1 MKPLCIKQCN
11 IPYVE
16 ARMNSKAAQLRE
28 NGTEIVRLFARF
40 ALGASFL
47 SAVADRFG
55 LWGPYGAKNVS
66 WGNFAHFV
74 EYTGAVTSLFPSSS
88 TVLFAWAAT
97 VAETLFGMLLIA
109 GFKIRM
115 ASVLSGLLLLS
126 FAIGMVT
133 GLGIKTPF
141 DYSVFS
147 AAAAAFLL
155 AFWVL
160 DRFTLANLLNRSRN
174 VAEGPI
180 TTNTNFNIVNGP
192 RNRRGPCT
200 HPFRG
205 SEHDRRASR
214 TGGAFSTGNLSPE
227 ADPRWLSA
235 GDVIDCRNSLDRLAY
250 LRDEVVHKGIVF
262 AGLGGPSG
270 NRLPRVLPDRMLDWL
285 RMRIFGFW
293 GLNVSKHMPRPRL
306 LERLRLSDRL
316 QHGWL
321 YEGIAFAREGHACP
335 V

>member
-1 MKPLCIKQCN
+1 
-11 IPYVE
+11 
-16 ARMNSKAAQLRE
+16 MNSKAAQLTE

-88 TVLFAWAAT
+88 TVSFAWAAT
-97 VAETLFGMLLIA
+97 VAETLLGILLIA

-115 ASVLSGLLLLS
+115 VSVLSGLLLLS

-155 AFWVL
+155 AFWEP
-160 DRFTLANLLNRSRN
+160 DRFTLDKLLNRLR
-174 VAEGPI
+174 AGDPI
-180 TTNTNFNIVNGP
+180 TNNTNFYSVNAP
-192 RNRRGPCT
+192 RNMFC
-200 HPFRG
+200 
-205 SEHDRRASR
+205 DRRRQVRGVRERRVPVAGSR
-214 TGGAFSTGNLSPE
+214 SGMCAQACTGKE
-227 ADPRWLSA
+227 R
-235 GDVIDCRNSLDRLAY
+235 
-250 LRDEVVHKGIVF
+250 
-262 AGLGGPSG
+262 PSG
-270 NRLPRVLPDRMLDWL
+270 
-285 RMRIFGFW
+285 
-293 GLNVSKHMPRPRL
+293 RPL
-306 LERLRLSDRL
+306 
-316 QHGWL
+316 
-321 YEGIAFAREGHACP
+321 I
-335 V
+335 